1 MGHLH
6 FVSENLKFLSIRDEF
21 STIGNSL
28 FPHMWISLLYLR
40 VFLLFVSTSEVSSKV
55 RMSSHPANPLLGMMS
70 SYHSDED
77 DDDDEEGKTEPKDDP
92 QIEEDE
98 EESKEEKK
106 EPVKK
111 RTQIDEQ
118 VADFLKVSSAQ

>member
-1 MGHLH
+1 MD
-6 FVSENLKFLSIRDEF
+6 FFAIFEF
-21 STIGNSL
+21 
-28 FPHMWISLLYLR
+28 
-40 VFLLFVSTSEVSSKV
+40 FLLFVSTSEVSSKV

-70 SYHSDED
+70 SYHSDEEEEE
-77 DDDDEEGKTEPKDDP
+77 EEGKTEPKDVP

-98 EESKEEKK
+98 EDSKEEKK